1 MSVGLVAIDGPAA
14 SGKTTVGRLL
24 AERLGYLMLD
34 TGVMYRA
41 VTWAALQAGVD
52 VYNEAGVSALA
63 QRMRLEI
70 VPEQHHADGR
80 AYTVLLDGVDITWGL
95 RAPEVDGNVSQVS
108 KYTAVRQAMVQQQ
121 RAIATQGNVV
131 MVGRDIGTV
140 VLPSAPLKLYI
151 TASAEERARRRL
163 RDRLQQGNA
172 DSEYETL
179 LADIRRRDEI
189 DSNRAH
195 SPLKPAADALLID
208 SSDKTVEEIVAYIL
222 TLPQLV
228 AVIS

>member
-1 MSVGLVAIDGPAA
+1 
-14 SGKTTVGRLL
+14 
-24 AERLGYLMLD
+24 
-34 TGVMYRA
+34 
-41 VTWAALQAGVD
+41 
-52 VYNEAGVSALA
+52 
-63 QRMRLEI
+63 
-70 VPEQHHADGR
+70 
-80 AYTVLLDGVDITWGL
+80 
-95 RAPEVDGNVSQVS
+95 VDGNVSQVS

-121 RAIATQGNVV
+121 RDIAAQGNVV

-179 LADIRRRDEI
+179 LADIHRRDEI

-222 TLPQLV
+222 TLPQLL
-228 AVIS
+228 AVV